1 MTTVGAVLAAVLDA
15 AFLATVLG
23 LAGIFWVNARHASGA
38 LRVRY
43 RLRAQILAGLVL
55 AWVLTLAR
63 LST

>member
-1 MTTVGAVLAAVLDA
+1 MTTVGAVLAA

>member
-1 MTTVGAVLAAVLDA
+1 MTTVGAVLAAMLAAMLAA

-43 RLRAQILAGLVL
+43 RLRATGAERPVGAGG
-55 AWVLTLAR
+55 
-63 LST
+63 

>member
-1 MTTVGAVLAAVLDA
+1 MTTVGAVLAAVL
-15 AFLATVLG
+15 G
-23 LAGIFWVNARHASGA
+23 LAGIHWVNARHASGA

-43 RLRAQILAGLVL
+43 RMRAQILAGLAL

>member
-1 MTTVGAVLAAVLDA
+1 MTTVGAVLAAMLAA

>member
-1 MTTVGAVLAAVLDA
+1 MTTVGAVLAAVLAA

-23 LAGIFWVNARHASGA
+23 LAGIFWVNERHASGA

>member
-1 MTTVGAVLAAVLDA
+1 MTTVGAVLAAMLAA
-15 AFLATVLG
+15 AFLAAVLG
-23 LAGIFWVNARHASGA
+23 LAGTHWVNARHASGA

-43 RLRAQILAGLVL
+43 RLRAQILAGLAL

>member
-1 MTTVGAVLAAVLDA
+1 MTTVGAVLAAVLVA

>member
-1 MTTVGAVLAAVLDA
+1 MTTVGAVLAAVLAA

-43 RLRAQILAGLVL
+43 RLRAQILAGLAL
-55 AWVLTLAR
+55 GWALTLAR
-63 LST
+63 LSS

>member
-1 MTTVGAVLAAVLDA
+1 MTTVGAVLAAVL
-15 AFLATVLG
+15 G
-23 LAGIFWVNARHASGA
+23 LAGIHWVNARHASGA

-43 RLRAQILAGLVL
+43 RMRAQILASLAL

>member
-1 MTTVGAVLAAVLDA
+1 MTTVGAVLAAVLAA

>member
-1 MTTVGAVLAAVLDA
+1 MTTVGAVLAAVLAA

-38 LRVRY
+38 LRERY
-43 RLRAQILAGLVL
+43 RLRAQILAGLAL
-55 AWVLTLAR
+55 AWVLTMAR

>member
-1 MTTVGAVLAAVLDA
+1 MTTVGAVLAAVLAA

-23 LAGIFWVNARHASGA
+23 LAGIFWVTARHASGA

>member
-1 MTTVGAVLAAVLDA
+1 VLAAVLAA

>member
-1 MTTVGAVLAAVLDA
+1 MTTVGAVMAAVLAA

-55 AWVLTLAR
+55 AWLLTLAR

>member
-1 MTTVGAVLAAVLDA
+1 
-15 AFLATVLG
+15 
-23 LAGIFWVNARHASGA
+23 
-38 LRVRY
+38 VRY